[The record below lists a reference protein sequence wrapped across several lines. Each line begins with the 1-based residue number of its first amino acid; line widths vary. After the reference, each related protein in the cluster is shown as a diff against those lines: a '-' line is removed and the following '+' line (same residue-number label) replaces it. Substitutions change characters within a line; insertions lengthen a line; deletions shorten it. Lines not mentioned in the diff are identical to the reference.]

1 MIAYLDSSVLLR
13 VILNQ
18 KNKLKEFSEIR
29 RPVASRL
36 LKAECFRTLD
46 RIRVND
52 TLEKSDY
59 LLSMSLL
66 HTALDSV
73 EYVSL
78 TETVL
83 DRAAMSLPLAL
94 GTLDAIHLVSALIW
108 REQMEDELVFL
119 THDEQLGKCAQ
130 ALGFKVFGA

>member
-1 MIAYLDSSVLLR
+1 MIAYVDSSVLLR

-18 KNKLKEFSEIR
+18 KNMLKEFSDIR

-59 LLSMSLL
+59 LQSMSLL
-66 HTALDSV
+66 HSALDSV

-78 TETVL
+78 SETVL

-94 GTLDAIHLVSALIW
+94 GTLDAIHLVSAVIW
-108 REQMEDELVFL
+108 REQMEDELMFL
-119 THDEQLGKCAQ
+119 THDEQLGRSAQ
-130 ALGFKVFGA
+130 ALGFKVFGI

>member
-13 VILNQ
+13 VVLNQ
-18 KNKLKEFSEIR
+18 KNKLREFSKLR

-36 LKAECFRTLD
+36 LKTECFRTLD
-46 RIRVND
+46 RIRVNG
-52 TLEKSDY
+52 TFQNKDY
-59 LLSMSLL
+59 LQAMNLL

-78 TETVL
+78 SESVL
-83 DRAAMSLPLAL
+83 DRAAMSLPIAL

-108 REQMEDELVFL
+108 REQMEDELMFL
-119 THDEQLGKCAQ
+119 THDMQLASCAQ
-130 ALGFKVFGA
+130 ALGFKVLGT